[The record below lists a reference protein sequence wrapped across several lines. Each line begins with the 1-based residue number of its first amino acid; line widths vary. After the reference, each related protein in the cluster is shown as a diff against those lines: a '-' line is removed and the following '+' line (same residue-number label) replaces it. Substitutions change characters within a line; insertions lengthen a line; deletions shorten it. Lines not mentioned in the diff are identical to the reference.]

1 MYLYNYDCKVQQLRH
16 FFFCSEICSQPKRVF
31 CFLLKNTHTK
41 KRKKKKK
48 RADIGLFR
56 WNYIFKKILIDPSN
70 NILVCRATL
79 TMMSYFLEKSMEFA
93 TQDR

>member
-16 FFFCSEICSQPKRVF
+16 FFFALKYVRSQNEFSV
-31 CFLLKNTHTK
+31 K
-41 KRKKKKK
+41 KYTQKKKKKKK